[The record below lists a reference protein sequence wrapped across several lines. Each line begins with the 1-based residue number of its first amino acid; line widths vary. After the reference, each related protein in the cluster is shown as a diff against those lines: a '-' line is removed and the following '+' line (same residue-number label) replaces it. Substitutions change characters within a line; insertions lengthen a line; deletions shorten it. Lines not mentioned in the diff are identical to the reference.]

1 MEESNSTFDYEASS
15 SSKINNFGET
25 KTISPQVEIIRND
38 ANDHLLKLSILPKNK
53 TNTVE
58 IEYSFS
64 NLVEMFSKPLESN
77 TKEVCAFT
85 PAIFKDNYRKKE
97 KAISCSVLV
106 YDLDGLPDQTT
117 ASDVI
122 EAIQEYQ
129 VICYSSYSHKLPDK
143 GARFRVIIAL
153 NKNIPAEN
161 YSALANAFKS
171 KLGKFSSGIDVSG
184 MNVAQ
189 MFYLPAIPSE
199 RKQSFDFKA
208 HLGEPLNWESIIDG
222 SKLPESDNQ
231 HLGADGNS
239 SIGIGSR
246 NKELN
251 KFAFNLRRHGA
262 ELQDIFDKVMAKN
275 LKECT
280 PPLSQEE
287 VLQICKSVSNQE
299 TLGWFFQEEM
309 SHGTVAKSLIQTHG
323 DRLKWTS
330 DTKEWY
336 IFDESGYWN
345 LCDSVSLGKLFVAEI
360 EMLQKRVSNN
370 STLDF
375 EIKAK
380 WIKRL
385 QSANNSGFTKG
396 VISMLPSFTKLKF
409 KFTELDS
416 DHYLVGLRDG
426 MCLDLS
432 KVSVRPIQSTDN
444 LSKSIGTSYDVKAT
458 CPQWEKSV
466 LEWSCGDKELAL
478 FLQELV
484 GYSLSGLT
492 TDHRLYF
499 LYGNGKNGKSV
510 FINILSALFGQNG
523 LSIDPSSLMDLKRS
537 AGQATGDIARLVGKR
552 FISSNELPNNGMFNE
567 EFVKRFTAG
576 DTIVARPV
584 FGKDFEFTPV
594 GKLFISGNNQPII
607 RGRDDGI
614 WRRMTLIP
622 FDAKITSPD
631 IFLDQKLKNEL
642 SGILN
647 WAIEGWKIFLLN
659 NKKLKTPHIIVNA
672 TAQYRNDM
680 DILAR
685 WKNDCLQPVAFEKLS
700 FSAVYASYKQWCME
714 ESISFMSSSSFNREI
729 KKIFDTKRSK
739 DGNVIL
745 GFCLGSSRGG
755 DSILLN

>member
-1 MEESNSTFDYEASS
+1 MEKSNSTFNYEASPS
-15 SSKINNFGET
+15 SEINNFRET
-25 KTISPQVEIIRND
+25 KIIASQVEIIRD
-38 ANDHLLKLSILPKNK
+38 DVNDHLLKLSILPKNK
-53 TNTVE
+53 INTVE

-64 NLVEMFSKPLESN
+64 DLIELFSKPIESN
-77 TKEVCAFT
+77 KKEVGAFT
-85 PAIFKDNYRKKE
+85 PAVFKDNYRKKE
-97 KAISCSVLV
+97 NAISCSVLV
-106 YDLDGLPDQTT
+106 YDLDDLPDKTT

-122 EAIQEYQ
+122 EEIQEYQ
-129 VICYSSYSHKLPDK
+129 VICYSSFSHKLPDK

-161 YSALANAFKS
+161 YFALANAFKS

-189 MFYLPAIPSE
+189 MFYLPATPSE
-199 RKQSFDFKA
+199 RKENFEFKA
-208 HLGEPLNWESIIDG
+208 HLGERLNWELIIDG
-222 SKLPESDNQ
+222 SKMPESDNQ

-239 SIGIGSR
+239 FIGIGSR

-251 KFAFNLRRHGA
+251 KLAFNLRRHGA
-262 ELQDIFDKVMAKN
+262 EFQVIFDKVMAKN

-280 PPLSQEE
+280 PPLQQEE
-287 VLQICKSVSNQE
+287 ALQICKSVSNQE

-309 SHGTVAKSLIQTHG
+309 THGSVAKSMIETHG

-336 IFDESGYWN
+336 LYDESSYWN
-345 LCDSVSLGKLFVAEI
+345 YCDTVSLGKLFVAEI
-360 EMLQKRVSNN
+360 KMLQKRVSDN

-380 WIKRL
+380 WIKKL
-385 QSANNSGFTKG
+385 QIANSSGFTKG

-416 DHYLVGLRDG
+416 NYYLVGLHDG

-432 KVSVRPIQSTDN
+432 KVNVRPIQSTDN
-444 LSKSIGTSYDVKAT
+444 LAKSISTSYDVNAT
-458 CPQWEKSV
+458 CPQWERSI
-466 LEWSCGDKELAL
+466 LEWCCGDEELAL
-478 FLQELV
+478 FLQTLV

-537 AGQATGDIARLVGKR
+537 AGQASSDISRLVGKR

-576 DTIVARPV
+576 DTIVARDQYK
-584 FGKDFEFTPV
+584 KDFEFTPV

-607 RGRDDGI
+607 RGRDEGI

-659 NKKLKTPHIIVNA
+659 NKKLKTPDIIVNA
-672 TAQYRNDM
+672 TAQYRMDM
-680 DILAR
+680 DILSR
-685 WKNDCLQPVAFEKLS
+685 WRNECLQPHSIEKLS
-700 FSAVYASYKQWCME
+700 FSAVYASYKEWCIG

-755 DSILLN
+755 DSIMTN